1 MQDVSSLIENKG
13 WLSLGRTVIEFR
25 LQVSMETSKYSI
37 TFLPSEKTKISLWKE
52 NACQD
57 MKFFFY
63 IQHTFKKEYNTYYCP
78 IYHRS

>member
-57 MKFFFY
+57 MKFFLYTTY
-63 IQHTFKKEYNTYYCP
+63 IQKR
-78 IYHRS
+78 I